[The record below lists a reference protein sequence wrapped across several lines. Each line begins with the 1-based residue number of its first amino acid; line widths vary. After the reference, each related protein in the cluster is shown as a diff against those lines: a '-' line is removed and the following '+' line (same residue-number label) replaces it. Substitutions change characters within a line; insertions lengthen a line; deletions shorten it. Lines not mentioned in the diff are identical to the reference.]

1 MAEHRCRAN
10 AGGESRC
17 DRETSE
23 AYTAGNAAVSSRVA
37 FVEDSQS
44 LQGMVSHLLD
54 KHRTQPA
61 VGLTV
66 AGEEESLVL
75 SSEAVRAVV
84 GATPR
89 IFVVRGELWLQL
101 LADVLGPL
109 QLPPEMA
116 RIWWPD
122 LVVGGD
128 VRAHPVI
135 TPLED
140 EPESMTLGEFALV
153 FQLSHPVVRR
163 ELDKRDELLAL
174 AEYQVTQLRKLVVSA
189 EERTRDAHRERHRE
203 ALRAEQAKHAHDGR
217 TKDNP
222 PDAA

>member
-1 MAEHRCRAN
+1 
-10 AGGESRC
+10 
-17 DRETSE
+17 
-23 AYTAGNAAVSSRVA
+23 VA

-44 LQGMVSHLLD
+44 LQRMVSHLLD

-66 AGEEESLVL
+66 AGEDECPVL
-75 SSEAVRAVV
+75 SPEAVRAVV
-84 GATPR
+84 GAMSW

-101 LADVLGPL
+101 LADTLGPF

-128 VRAHPVI
+128 ARAHPVI

-140 EPESMTLGEFALV
+140 ERESMTLGEFALV

-163 ELDKRDELLAL
+163 ELEQRDELLAL
-174 AEYQVTQLRKLVVSA
+174 AEYEVTQLRKLVVSA

-203 ALRAEQAKHAHDGR
+203 ALRAEQAKHDGQA
-217 TKDNP
+217 KGNP
-222 PDAA
+222 PDAV